1 MNAYWSFLK
10 QNRALLAFGFAA
22 VFFGNFGQSFFV
34 AWFGADI
41 QRSLGLSAGQ
51 YGSAYS
57 AATLASAVTVIWA
70 GGLIDRMS
78 LARFCTL
85 ITLGLAVALITLSA
99 ANGLLMLIGG
109 FFLLRLFGQSLLPHT
124 GMTTMSRYF
133 DEGRGKAISVAMS
146 AVPIGEILLPLL
158 AVAMIAWVGW
168 QQTFLMLGLL
178 VPVVLLPLS
187 YWLLTASGLRV
198 QVGQGAADS
207 RSSLE
212 TGAASDGGRRELLTD
227 YRYWLALPAILSS
240 PFLITGV
247 FIHQNFLLDS
257 KGWSPAWLASC
268 FVVYG
273 IVHWL
278 SAMASGF
285 LVDRLQ
291 STRLLLLFLIPMLGS
306 MLIAAFMTG
315 DIAALLMMALLGMA
329 AGSSPPVTGWLWP
342 QIYGTARLGAIRSM
356 NMAIMV
362 MSTAVSPVLFGYFID
377 AGISAQLLFGSC
389 VAYLMLAL
397 LMICFSYPMNARIRR
412 KTNQEGEPCPK

>member
-1 MNAYWSFLK
+1 MKAYGLFLL
-10 QNRALLAFGFAA
+10 QNRALLAFGFAT

-57 AATLASAVTVIWA
+57 AATLAAALCVVWA
-70 GGLIDRMS
+70 GGLIDKMP
-78 LARFCTL
+78 LARFCML
-85 ITLGLAVALITLSA
+85 ITLGLAIALLTLSV
-99 ANGLLMLIGG
+99 ANGLLMLVAG

-146 AVPIGEILLPLL
+146 AVPVGEILLPVL
-158 AVAMIAWVGW
+158 AVALIAGLGW
-168 QQTFLMLGLL
+168 QQTFLVLGIL
-178 VPVVLLPLS
+178 VPMVMLPLS
-187 YWLLTASGLRV
+187 YWLLTASGLRPIA
-198 QVGQGAADS
+198 GLDASGP

-212 TGAASDGGRRELLTD
+212 SGSASDGGRRELLSD

-247 FIHQNFLLDS
+247 FIHQSFLLDS

-273 IVHWL
+273 VVHWL
-278 SAMASGF
+278 SAMAAGF
-285 LVDRLQ
+285 LVDRFK
-291 STRLLLLFLIPMLGS
+291 STRLLLLFLFPMLGS
-306 MLIAAFMTG
+306 MLIAAFMPG

-329 AGSSPPVTGWLWP
+329 AGIKIGRAHV
-342 QIYGTARLGAIRSM
+342 
-356 NMAIMV
+356 
-362 MSTAVSPVLFGYFID
+362 
-377 AGISAQLLFGSC
+377 
-389 VAYLMLAL
+389 
-397 LMICFSYPMNARIRR
+397 
-412 KTNQEGEPCPK
+412 